1 MKGFSEIR
9 GQLFRTSY
17 DAATGEF
24 VNMPVAHEFVAS
36 LDAVETVSSTA
47 TSPQPPTYLHT
58 QAPPQIKSES
68 APAPLRQRFKR
79 SA

>member
-24 VNMPVAHEFVAS
+24 VNLPVVHEFVAS
-36 LDAVETVSSTA
+36 LDVSKSVST
-47 TSPQPPTYLHT
+47 SEINPQPPAYLQT
-58 QAPPQIKSES
+58 QVPQHIKSES
-68 APAPLRQRFKR
+68 AAAPLRQRFKR

>member
-17 DAATGEF
+17 DETAGEF
-24 VNMPVAHEFVAS
+24 VNVPVAHEFVAS
-36 LDAVETVSSTA
+36 LDVSKTVSTA
-47 TSPQPPTYLHT
+47 EINPQPPTHLQT
-58 QAPPQIKSES
+58 QAPQHIKSES